1 MRSMPSFWLP
11 QISFC
16 FVLVIAFVC
25 VAPCTVAQD
34 ASQVSEQYPQVEPS
48 RAVGESAP
56 VAKIADKETEGPSD
70 NAKWIWGAGDL
81 QDAKELVFR
90 KEFESQAK
98 RASLVMTCDNRMRV
112 YLNGQ
117 EVAASTEWTDPV
129 RVDVTRALKRGKN
142 VLEVEARND
151 GSAAGLIG
159 ELKLGKKAAIAT
171 DGSWQVAKTRD
182 SSDWLTARVVGVLGS
197 NPWGDVFAGGAKVA
211 STDANTFVLQP
222 GFKIELL
229 YTVPKNEQGSW
240 VCLTK
245 DSRGRLLA
253 SDQGNTGIYR
263 ITPSPIGTDQPTCV
277 ERLDLDISSAQG
289 MLEAFDS
296 LYFSVN
302 GGPGSGFYR
311 ARDTN
316 GDDQYDELVKLSEF
330 LGGGEH
336 GPHAIRLSPDGE
348 SLYVI
353 CGNHTNPPKDFAASR
368 VPSNWGEDLL
378 LPRQWDARGHA
389 RGRLAPGGWIAKT
402 DPDGKSWEIVSIGYR
417 NPYDMD
423 FNPDG
428 ELFAYDADMEWD
440 MGTPWYRPTRAVH
453 ATSGSEFGWRS
464 GTGKWPNYFV
474 DSLPAAVDLGPGSP
488 VGVTFGTG
496 AKFPEKYQRALYLLD
511 WTFGT
516 MYAVHLKP
524 EGSSYVG
531 EKEEFVSR
539 GALPLTDAVIGDD
552 GAMYF
557 TVGGRGT
564 QSALYRVT
572 YVGDESTKL
581 VDGHD
586 QEGAELRALRRELEE
601 FHHTQSIAA
610 DNVEAMDLV
619 WNSLGHDDRH
629 IRYAASVAL
638 AHQDVRQWLKRLKD
652 EKGASNRIQAV
663 VSLARA
669 GSQQFKDDADVRND
683 LRDAALEALLDI
695 AFQNL
700 TESQQLDLLRAY
712 SLVFIR
718 LGRPD
723 QQTSAKIVGELNPS
737 FPGKDHNVNQELAR
751 VLVYLNAPGVVQKS
765 LALMDESYE
774 MQSEEME
781 KLLARNRG
789 YGSTIANMLAN
800 HPELQ
805 KLQYAFMLR
814 NMRYGWTLEERQKY
828 FDWLEKAKQRSG
840 GASYVGFIDNIRNEA
855 LANLS
860 EDERAALEASSPPPP
875 PKEEELPKPQGP
887 GKAWT
892 VDDVVA
898 AASGGFTG
906 RNFENGKKMFA
917 AAKCMTCHRFDGRGG
932 ATGPDLT
939 SVSGRFSIRDL
950 ADALV
955 EPSKVISDQYRANI
969 IETAQGLVVTG
980 RIVAEDEEQLTVQ
993 INAEDASQIAVVK
1006 REDVEEMTPSPT
1018 SLMPDKLLDNL
1029 NRDEMLDLLT
1039 YLLSRGNPDDL
1050 MFQ

>member
-1 MRSMPSFWLP
+1 MRSMRSFSLP

-16 FVLVIAFVC
+16 FLLVIAFVC
-25 VAPCTVAQD
+25 VAPWTVAQD
-34 ASQVSEQYPQVEPS
+34 ASQVSEQSPQVEPS

-56 VAKIADKETEGPSD
+56 VAKIADKKTEGPSD

-129 RVDVTRALKRGKN
+129 RKDVTRALKRGKN

-182 SSDWLTARVVGVLGS
+182 SSDWSTARVVGALGS

-263 ITPSPIGTDQPTCV
+263 ITPSPIGTDQPTRV

-440 MGTPWYRPTRAVH
+440 MGTPWYRPTRAMH

-683 LRDAALEALLDI
+683 LRDAALEALVDI
-695 AFQNL
+695 DFQKL

-737 FPGKDHNVNQELAR
+737 FPGKNHDVNQELAR

-774 MQSEEME
+774 MQGEEME

-840 GASYVGFIDNIRNEA
+840 GASYVGFIDNIRKEA

-860 EDERAALEASSPPPP
+860 EDERAALEANSPPPP
-875 PKEEELPKPQGP
+875 PKDEELPKPEGP

-898 AASGGFTG
+898 AASGGLTG
-906 RNFENGKKMFA
+906 RDFENGKKMFA

-969 IETAQGLVVTG
+969 IETAQGLVITG
-980 RIVAEDEEQLTVQ
+980 RIVAEDEDQLTVQ
-993 INAEDASQIAVVK
+993 TNAEDASQIAVVK

-1018 SLMPDKLLDNL
+1018 SLMPDKLLDTL
-1029 NRDEMLDLLT
+1029 NREEMLDLLA

>member
-1 MRSMPSFWLP
+1 MRSMRSFSLP

-16 FVLVIAFVC
+16 FLLVIAFVC
-25 VAPCTVAQD
+25 VAPWTVAQD
-34 ASQVSEQYPQVEPS
+34 ASQVSEQSPQVEPS

-56 VAKIADKETEGPSD
+56 VAKIADKKTEGPSD

-182 SSDWLTARVVGVLGS
+182 SSDWSTAWVVGALGS

-263 ITPSPIGTDQPTCV
+263 ITPSPIGTDQPTRV

-302 GGPGSGFYR
+302 GGAGSGFYR

-330 LGGGEH
+330 LGSGEH
-336 GPHAIRLSPDGE
+336 GPHAIRLSPDGK

-353 CGNHTNPPKDFAASR
+353 CGNHTNPPKDFEASR

-440 MGTPWYRPTRAVH
+440 MGTPWYRPTRAMH

-683 LRDAALEALLDI
+683 LRDAALEALVDI
-695 AFQNL
+695 DFQKL

-737 FPGKDHNVNQELAR
+737 FPGKDHDVNQELAR

-774 MQSEEME
+774 MPAEEME

-840 GASYVGFIDNIRNEA
+840 GASYVGFIDNIRKEA

-860 EDERAALEASSPPPP
+860 EDERLALEANSPPPP
-875 PKEEELPKPQGP
+875 PKDDELPKAQGP

-898 AASGGFTG
+898 SASGGLTG
-906 RNFENGKKMFA
+906 RDFENGKKMFA

-955 EPSKVISDQYRANI
+955 EPSKVISDQYRASI
-969 IETAQGLVVTG
+969 IETARGLVITG
-980 RIVAEDEEQLTVQ
+980 RIVAEDDDQLTVQ
-993 INAEDASQIAVVK
+993 TNAEDASQIAVVK
-1006 REDVEEMTPSPT
+1006 RGEVEEMTPSPT
-1018 SLMPDKLLDNL
+1018 SLMPDKLLDTL
-1029 NRDEMLDLLT
+1029 NRDEMLDLLA